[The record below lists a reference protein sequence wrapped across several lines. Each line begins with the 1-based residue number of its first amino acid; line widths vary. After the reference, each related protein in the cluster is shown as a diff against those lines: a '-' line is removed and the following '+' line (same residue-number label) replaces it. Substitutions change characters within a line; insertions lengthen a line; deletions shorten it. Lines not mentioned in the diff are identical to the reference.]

1 MRRFLLEVLAEMLA
15 HALFAGLAYALYA
28 LFFKQKYLAT
38 GIFFT
43 LIAAALYLPLIW
55 LRNSKD

>member
-1 MRRFLLEVLAEMLA
+1 MRRFLLEVLAEVLA

-38 GIFFT
+38 GIFS
-43 LIAAALYLPLIW
+43 
-55 LRNSKD
+55 R